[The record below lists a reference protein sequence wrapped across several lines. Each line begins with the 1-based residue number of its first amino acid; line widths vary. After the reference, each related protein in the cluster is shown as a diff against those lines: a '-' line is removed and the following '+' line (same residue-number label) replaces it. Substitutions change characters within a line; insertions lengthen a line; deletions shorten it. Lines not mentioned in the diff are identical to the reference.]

1 MKLEAFFL
9 LHPIVERET
18 VEILVLHLE
27 GEAKNWWI
35 GHLIHTRVST
45 LVDFSQILIGRFGK
59 RREEPSPPVD
69 EACTS
74 TIETMEE

>member
-1 MKLEAFFL
+1 MLEAFFL
-9 LHPIVERET
+9 LHPIVYREA
-18 VEILVLHLE
+18 VEITMLHLE

-35 GHLIHTRVST
+35 SHLSHTRVST
-45 LVDFSQILIGRFGK
+45 LADFSQRMIRRFGQK
-59 RREEPSPPVD
+59 REESSPLVD